1 MHYLFAL
8 GLPTAA
14 LAAGTSR
21 LDTRQSDPCA
31 AIAPKGWYKP
41 SQVLSC
47 LQSFPY
53 NETLRNNIVDVVSK
67 TFNFHTSVSFHLN
80 MPDPFTD
87 DTVDLQGELRRIRA
101 TKYDTD
107 FNLHQDVSKTVKR
120 LNDGHAGYINYCYDS
135 LFSTYLPFPLAVL
148 ARPDAPDVQNI
159 YIVPEASSV
168 ATAEF
173 GGSAVAKWQAALGRN
188 LTDFDGARIVSING
202 KDPWTVVDE
211 NAAVSGGYQAK
222 TTRQNAFFSSY
233 LRAANEWSYRM
244 GDFAQWSLPVRGDS
258 VTLTLVRN
266 GTNTEESYV
275 VPYLSRIGSATVAF
289 TDAKSLW
296 AGNCVATSSTNGAS
310 YYNKVQAKA
319 TADKPRFQP
328 DPVIAPIIN
337 GKRQAISGL
346 VADAPLFDIT
356 LPSRLSPPT
365 PVSGNGPLQF
375 YMLDDGKTAVLA
387 LGSFSGDFAGIQQ
400 GILDGINGVKAKGA
414 IRLLVDVTNNGGGYI
429 CLAAW
434 LHRVLAGPG
443 PGTEPQPGLDGSVRA
458 QDLAQK
464 ITAKIV
470 ANNTG
475 VDPQQLMLYNPLNW
489 HDVHS
494 KTFPANFNWLD
505 PAIQMQINGVQDRFS
520 QKIGDDCIPYG
531 ITPPATKPFEFDNI
545 AIMNNGRCASSCS
558 LFTISMRTKYNVKIV
573 VVGGKPGTTQ
583 QYCGVVGGQS
593 LNFAAI
599 DSDVKT
605 AGLKSDPLAPPDF
618 ITDSYQGITWKLGY
632 SILDSNRFEEFNTH
646 PAQFTFPLLPST
658 VNNPKALWTDITRR
672 LWPN

>member
-14 LAAGTSR
+14 LAAHTSR
-21 LDTRQSDPCA
+21 LDARQSDPCA

-53 NETLRNNIVDVVSK
+53 NETLRDNIVDVVSK

-107 FNLHQDVSKTVKR
+107 
-120 LNDGHAGYINYCYDS
+120 YDS
-135 LFSTYLPFPLAVL
+135 LFATYLPFPLAVL
-148 ARPDAPDVQNI
+148 ARPDALDVQNI

-173 GGSAVAKWQAALGRN
+173 GGDAVAKWQAALGRN
-188 LTDFDGARIVSING
+188 LTDFNGARIVSING
-202 KDPWTVVDE
+202 KDPWAVVDE

-222 TTRQNAFFSSY
+222 TTRQNGFFSSY
-233 LRAANEWSYRM
+233 LRAATEWSYRL
-244 GDFAQWSLPVRGDS
+244 GDFAQLSLPVRGDS
-258 VTLTLVRN
+258 VTLRLVRA
-266 GTNTEESYV
+266 GTNTEETYV

-289 TDAKSLW
+289 TNAKSLW
-296 AGNCVATSSTNGAS
+296 ANNCVATFSTNGAS
-310 YYNKVQAKA
+310 YYNKVQAKAKAKA

-328 DPVIAPIIN
+328 DPVIAPIID

-346 VADAPLFDIT
+346 VADGPLFDIT

-365 PVSGNGPLQF
+365 PITGNGALQF
-375 YMLDDGKTAVLA
+375 YMLDNGKTAVLA
-387 LGSFSGDFAGIQQ
+387 LGSFSGDFSGVQQ
-400 GILDGINGVKAKGA
+400 GILDGVKAVKAKGA
-414 IRLLVDVTNNGGGYI
+414 THLLVDVTNNGGGYI

-464 ITAKIV
+464 ITTKIV

-475 VDPQQLMLYNPLNW
+475 VDPDQQMLYNPLSW

-494 KTFPANFNWLD
+494 KPFPANFNWLD
-505 PAIQMQINGVQDRFS
+505 PAIQMQINGVQDKFS

-531 ITPPATKPFEFDNI
+531 LTPPDTKPFEFDNI

-558 LFTISMRTKYNVKIV
+558 LFTISMRTKYNVKTV

-605 AGLKSDPLAPPDF
+605 AGLKTDPLAPPDF

-632 SILDSNRFEEFNTH
+632 SILDQNKFEEFNTH

-658 VNNPKALWTDITRR
+658 VNNPKALWTDISRR